1 MKDIFKPDGE
11 DEAMTGYRMFI
22 VLFLLAAMPDAAPHA
37 EELAGG
43 EAPFEVVEVGPELCR
58 HLATYVSNGEADY
71 KPGVAADGSSVAPA
85 DVDGGAT
92 IAPRDLYSFPVR
104 IAPFDASTKYAS
116 DSTVEVATVTFDA
129 KTGLVMVDGQQVTG
143 ADRALADACAHRS
156 EKSGD

>member
-1 MKDIFKPDGE
+1 
-11 DEAMTGYRMFI
+11 MTGSRMFI
-22 VLFLLAAMPDAAPHA
+22 VLFLLAAMPGAAPHA

-43 EAPFEVVEVGPELCR
+43 DAPFQVVDVDPELCK
-58 HLATYVSNGEADY
+58 HLATYVPDGEADY
-71 KPGVAADGSSVAPA
+71 KPGVAADGSRVAPA

-104 IAPFDASTKYAS
+104 IAPFGASTKYSA

-129 KTGLVMVDGQQVTG
+129 KTGLVVVDGQQVSG